1 MPTLSDKELVA
12 ACLQGRESAY
22 ALLVERYTPRLY
34 RIAVRVCRHPEDAE
48 DAVQEALLQAVRDL
62 RKWKPTAPLEAWLVR
77 ITIRTAQKVDQRSNR
92 VASRSDSLDAP
103 LPDGN
108 RRELRDQGSLT
119 DPAAAAGRADLSS
132 RLAAAI
138 AGLPDKYRAAV
149 TLRFQEG
156 LSPKEIAAHLGIPER
171 TVRTHLLRGLRALRE
186 SVGDLE

>member
-1 MPTLSDKELVA
+1 MSSLTDQELVA

-22 ALLVERYTPRLY
+22 ALLVQRYTPRLH
-34 RIAVRVCRHPEDAE
+34 RIAVRICRHPQDAE
-48 DAVQEALLQAVRDL
+48 DAVQEAFLQAVRDL
-62 RKWKPTAPLEAWLVR
+62 RKWKPTAPLEAWLVT
-77 ITIRTAQKVDQRSNR
+77 ITVRTAQKVDQRSNR

-108 RRELRDQGSLT
+108 QRELRDQGSST
-119 DPAAAAGRADLSS
+119 DPAAAAGRADLSA

-138 AGLPDKYRAAV
+138 ADLPDKYRAAV

-156 LSPKEIAAHLGIPER
+156 LSPKEIAEHLGLPER
-171 TVRTHLLRGLRALRE
+171 TVRTHLLRGLRALKE